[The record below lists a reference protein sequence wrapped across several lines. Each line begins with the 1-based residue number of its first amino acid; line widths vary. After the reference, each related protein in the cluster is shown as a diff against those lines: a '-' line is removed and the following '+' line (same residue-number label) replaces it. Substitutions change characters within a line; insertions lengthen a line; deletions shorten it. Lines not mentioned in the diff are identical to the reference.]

1 MAETAL
7 ITGASAGIGEEF
19 ARQLAARGYDLI
31 LVARRKDRL
40 EKLAEQLPTTAHVI
54 ECDLGSEAAK
64 LPAKVAK
71 LGVDVNLLVNNAGFG
86 LRGRILE
93 LDPEREA
100 EMVRVNCEAVV
111 VLTHAFIPSMVERG
125 RGGVITVAS
134 TAGMQPL
141 PYETTYGASKA
152 FAISFME
159 ALSMEL
165 KDTGVKCLVVN
176 PGPVKT
182 EWQSVAGYDENT
194 RLMPGMISAE
204 QCAADA
210 LRAYDRGKRSM
221 IPGRLFPWVMRGT
234 VAPKPIKLRVT
245 ERIYRPNDV
254 REQHRRVRRNVE
266 RYGLRPPLLD
276 GAAWWPLSSG
286 PQMHVRVVLE
296 RLGDRT
302 VRLCGHP
309 RIRRGGLGQ
318 RPRQRVDHEPV
329 RLLAEREASPLA
341 ARAHHAA
348 GRAGEGRQV
357 IRLAAARAARQL
369 G

>member
-19 ARQLAARGYDLI
+19 ARQLARRGSDLI

-40 EKLAEQLPTTAHVI
+40 EKLAEEVPTTAHVI

-64 LPAKVAK
+64 LPDKVAK
-71 LGVDVNLLVNNAGFG
+71 LGVAVDLLINNAGFG
-86 LRGRILE
+86 TRGRFLE

-100 EMVRVNCEAVV
+100 EIVRVNCEAIVT
-111 VLTHAFIPSMVERG
+111 LTHAFLPAMVERR
-125 RGGVITVAS
+125 RGGLITVAS

-165 KDTGVKCLVVN
+165 RGTGVRCLVVN

-182 EWQSVAGYDENT
+182 EWQQVAGYDENT
-194 RLMPGMISAE
+194 RIMPGMISAE
-204 QCAADA
+204 ECAADA
-210 LRAYDRGKRSM
+210 LSAYDRGKRSV

-245 ERIYRPNDV
+245 ERIYRPD
-254 REQHRRVRRNVE
+254 
-266 RYGLRPPLLD
+266 
-276 GAAWWPLSSG
+276 
-286 PQMHVRVVLE
+286 
-296 RLGDRT
+296 
-302 VRLCGHP
+302 
-309 RIRRGGLGQ
+309 
-318 RPRQRVDHEPV
+318 
-329 RLLAEREASPLA
+329 
-341 ARAHHAA
+341 
-348 GRAGEGRQV
+348 
-357 IRLAAARAARQL
+357 
-369 G
+369 